1 MTSHAVCTLLWM
13 LTLPLHLSS
22 LSVYCFSFTYLPVFF
37 FVISCSLL
45 LVFIFLFYLLFFD
58 YVLLLLPI
66 WILVPVISL
75 LKLAILMS
83 PQVIYYSK
91 SIKAIL
97 MLQTGIRIGR
107 HRQTDKAKTICRSN
121 TYGWG
126 IFSNLAALCLFPMIY
141 KLFWSSIFTC
151 LSDANVL

>member
-1 MTSHAVCTLLWM
+1 MDAYPTAAPV
-13 LTLPLHLSS
+13 LTLNLLFLIYLFACFLFCYFMFFVACVYILILFVILWLCSS
-22 LSVYCFSFTYLPVFF
+22 L
-37 FVISCSLL
+37 
-45 LVFIFLFYLLFFD
+45 
-58 YVLLLLPI
+58 
-66 WILVPVISL
+66 ISL